1 MMAAILWTMI
11 RCSVM
16 VNTAHEAQPDLGIN
30 SLNYLSMTI
39 AIKMV
44 LNFVVTDNNNKIY
57 LANQK
62 VFIGLAKG
70 Y

>member
-30 SLNYLSMTI
+30 SLNYLFMTI

-44 LNFVVTDNNNKIY
+44 LNIVVTDNNV
-57 LANQK
+57 Q
-62 VFIGLAKG
+62 
-70 Y
+70 